1 MHKPTTNKSKYF
13 AEMKR
18 RCINRAKENKVDCMC
33 TYGNKESC
41 ALCTHGWLVLVH
53 AWLYTIQHHF
63 HWTVRAFDIL
73 RLDYR
78 HITSAYITYT
88 VLLLF
93 TPIHSRFCGFF
104 AAIHPPNKWA
114 SLNDN
119 LKNFNLL
126 IFCMKAAFCYH
137 PPWGRKFWGKF
148 WV

>member
-18 RCINRAKENKVDCMC
+18 RCINRSKENKVYVYIWEQGELCFVHPWLAGVGSCVTLYHSTLFSLDSPSIRHAETRLS
-33 TYGNKESC
+33 TYHLSIHT
-41 ALCTHGWLVLVH
+41 L
-53 AWLYTIQHHF
+53 
-63 HWTVRAFDIL
+63 
-73 RLDYR
+73 
-78 HITSAYITYT
+78 T

-148 WV
+148 